1 MDYSA
6 LPADAPQRKP
16 WVEKSLAA
24 LEVLL
29 LSGIFSSALAYLPL
43 SAFFGKKVNFMTSDV
58 KILSSFLLLESAF
71 AFLLLAAILRIHGE
85 KIRDMGLSWD
95 RWKSHLSL
103 GLALV
108 PLLFLI
114 NIIVNSIF
122 RAYLPK
128 YYLEQNPLTT
138 NIHSPQQLVLFI
150 FTALIAGGIKEE
162 LQRAFILGRFSR
174 CLGGA
179 EVGLVLWS
187 LAFGAGHYVQ
197 GVHGMTVT
205 AIYGFAFGVLYLLRG
220 SLIAPM
226 AAHGAYDTLALL
238 LYWFTPIKNSG

>member
-6 LPADAPQRKP
+6 LLTNEPQHKP
-16 WVEKSLAA
+16 LVEKALAV

-29 LSGIFSSALAYLPL
+29 LSGIISYSLASLPFSIFL
-43 SAFFGKKVNFMTSDV
+43 GGTVNFMASDV
-58 KILSSFLLLESAF
+58 KTLSAFLLLESAIT
-71 AFLLLAAILRIHGE
+71 FLLLAAILGIHGE
-85 KIRDMGLSWD
+85 RIRDMGLSWD

-114 NIIVNSIF
+114 NVLVNFVF

-128 YYLEQNPLTT
+128 YYLEQNPLIT
-138 NIHSPQQLVLFI
+138 NIHTPQQLVLFI

-162 LQRAFILGRFSR
+162 LQRAFILRKFSQS
-174 CLGGA
+174 LGGA
-179 EVGLVLWS
+179 GVGLVLWS

-205 AIYGFAFGVLYLLRG
+205 AIYGFVFGILYLLRG
-220 SLIAPM
+220 SLIGPM
-226 AAHGAYDTLALL
+226 AAHGMYNTLALL
-238 LYWFTPIKNSG
+238 LFWLTPGRS

>member
-1 MDYSA
+1 MA
-6 LPADAPQRKP
+6 
-16 WVEKSLAA
+16 V

-29 LSGIFSSALAYLPL
+29 LSGIISSALTSLPF
-43 SAFFGKKVNFMTSDV
+43 SIFFRKAVDLGASDV
-58 KILSSFLLLESAF
+58 KTLSAFLLLESTF
-71 AFLLLAAILRIHGE
+71 TFLLLAAILRIHGE
-85 KIRDMGLSWD
+85 RIRDMGLSWD

-114 NIIVNSIF
+114 NVIINAVF

-138 NIHSPQQLVLFI
+138 GIHTPQHLVLLI
-150 FTALIAGGIKEE
+150 FSALMAGGIKEE
-162 LQRAFILGRFSR
+162 LQRAFILRRFHQ

-179 EVGLVLWS
+179 GMGLVLWS

-197 GVHGMTVT
+197 GVQGMTV
-205 AIYGFAFGVLYLLRG
+205 AVIYGFAFGAIYLLRK

-226 AAHGAYDTLALL
+226 AAHGAYNTLVLL
-238 LYWFTPIKNSG
+238 LYWFTGRS